1 MQLDKNANTSVPN
14 STTHAATPVG
24 QPLMTALFRAQS
36 DAESAIHAL
45 QKRGYQKEDISVMMS
60 DETRRRF
67 AAETKGGPS
76 TAAKMSE
83 GATMGSVVGG
93 AAGAILAGILVVAA
107 PIVIPGLGL
116 LVAGPLVA
124 ALAGAGAGGLAGGLL
139 GSLIGVGIP
148 EAHAKVFELGIREGG
163 VLISVQPRTVDDAV
177 AIEADWTRCHA
188 ERARV

>member
-1 MQLDKNANTSVPN
+1 MELDKNDPKSVSATHP
-14 STTHAATPVG
+14 TTQTN
-24 QPLMTALFRAQS
+24 QPLMTALFRAQR
-36 DAESAIHAL
+36 DAENAIQAL
-45 QKRGYQKEDISVMMS
+45 EKRGYQKEDISVMMS

-67 AAETKGGPS
+67 AAESKSSPTVG
-76 TAAKMSE
+76 AKMAE
-83 GATMGSVVGG
+83 GATFGSVVGG

-139 GSLIGVGIP
+139 GSLVAVGIP
-148 EAHAKVFELGIREGG
+148 EAHAKVYELGIREGG
-163 VLISVQPRTVDDAV
+163 VLITVQPRTAEDTV